1 MLESADEVF
10 FERIFESEMRSV
22 VVPGFG
28 EVRCVGDSK
37 CGAWVKSCETRGDEV
52 VVLC

>member
-1 MLESADEVF
+1 MVKCVVEEKLEAELKWKCGDYLLESADEVF

-28 EVRCVGDSK
+28 EVRC
-37 CGAWVKSCETRGDEV
+37 W
-52 VVLC
+52 